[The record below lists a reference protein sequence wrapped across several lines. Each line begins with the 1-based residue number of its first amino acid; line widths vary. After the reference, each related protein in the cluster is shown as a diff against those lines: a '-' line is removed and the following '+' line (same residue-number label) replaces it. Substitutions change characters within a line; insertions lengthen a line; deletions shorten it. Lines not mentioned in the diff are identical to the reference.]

1 MGALPGRSYDEAV
14 TRNDTNYKQ
23 GPVALAFQLG
33 STKRQPVLKSK
44 RVGRRKEV
52 VEKGRRSVFLR
63 LPFKRA
69 YAKVYFCAL

>member
-1 MGALPGRSYDEAV
+1 MPGRNCYDEAA

-33 STKRQPVLKSK
+33 STKRQPALKRK